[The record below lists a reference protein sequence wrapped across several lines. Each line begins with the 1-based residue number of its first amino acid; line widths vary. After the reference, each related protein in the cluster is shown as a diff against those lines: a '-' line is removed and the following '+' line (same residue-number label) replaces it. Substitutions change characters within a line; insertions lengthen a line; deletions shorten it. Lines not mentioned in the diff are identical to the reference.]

1 MLFAKKKPREK
12 KAYDPARWKPVIRC
26 SICTGEMAAGFKE
39 TATGRFEEVMLIRA
53 DRGLARV
60 EKEYGVGHVAKA
72 YCPRPAGTVRRNSPS
87 ARSAVLSSQAAVTP
101 PVIRISL

>member
-39 TATGRFEEVMLIRA
+39 RATGRFEEVMLIRD
-53 DRGLARV
+53 DRDLARF
-60 EKEYGVGHVAKA
+60 EKEYGVANVAKE
-72 YCPRPAGTVRRNSPS
+72 Y
-87 ARSAVLSSQAAVTP
+87 
-101 PVIRISL
+101 

>member
-39 TATGRFEEVMLIRA
+39 RATGRVEAGLLIR
-53 DRGLARV
+53 DG
-60 EKEYGVGHVAKA
+60 
-72 YCPRPAGTVRRNSPS
+72 
-87 ARSAVLSSQAAVTP
+87 AA
-101 PVIRISL
+101 